1 MAPSEVP
8 NLEAAQ
14 TGSNNGKTK
23 ESEHRSDSAGEW
35 EVLLIDP
42 DSDANPDIDRVLV
55 LEKGL
60 SESEFSNTTQE
71 SLEAFMNTNHA
82 FRDSIQTQVDTLLM
96 AVQALMGMSS
106 PMGPSPIPPL
116 GPAPAPTTGN
126 LAGPAPS
133 DRGLGPSRKPFS
145 SVRKQRTLFLQS
157 ARGYSSDRGWW
168 GVGWV
173 LCNDW
178 WIFSRSWQILRRTG
192 LCRYYG
198 VPAMIGL
205 LRLLPDPCIAPPEIV

>member
-1 MAPSEVP
+1 M
-8 NLEAAQ
+8 
-14 TGSNNGKTK
+14 
-23 ESEHRSDSAGEW
+23 
-35 EVLLIDP
+35 LIDP

-126 LAGPAPS
+126 LAGPLP
-133 DRGLGPSRKPFS
+133 GPASTSVMKPYMLDHQDSANADTNISEERIPFYLKRK
-145 SVRKQRTLFLQS
+145 
-157 ARGYSSDRGWW
+157 
-168 GVGWV
+168 GVEK
-173 LCNDW
+173 
-178 WIFSRSWQILRRTG
+178 S
-192 LCRYYG
+192 
-198 VPAMIGL
+198 P
-205 LRLLPDPCIAPPEIV
+205 